1 MAQRS
6 QDRME
11 QECFEKIIASVR
23 GSSSIEGMEL
33 QEGELELL
41 RKYFTSDMT
50 EEDFNQ
56 KVLDGVSE

>member
-1 MAQRS
+1 
-6 QDRME
+6 ME
-11 QECFEKIIASVR
+11 PISHERFDKVIASVR

-33 QEGELELL
+33 QENELELL

-50 EEDFNQ
+50 DEEFNQ